1 MKKLFSKLKLSRLRS
16 ILSIIL
22 IIGCYVIHL
31 NFIVTSWYEVIF
43 FVAVIVV
50 GFFYDRQTCSRGYDN
65 IINIACPSYVIVGL
79 LFMLRSF
86 YLPEKT
92 YRVPLTGYSTYK
104 GNSIYFRFK
113 GQATKRIY
121 SLSGYDLTSIC
132 ERYDV
137 ELYLKEPLPTV
148 YYVCG
153 ISLCNICKRAEKMRL
168 SVCKGCCDRWRRK

>member
-1 MKKLFSKLKLSRLRS
+1 MVRS
-16 ILSIIL
+16 
-22 IIGCYVIHL
+22 H
-31 NFIVTSWYEVIF
+31 
-43 FVAVIVV
+43 
-50 GFFYDRQTCSRGYDN
+50 
-65 IINIACPSYVIVGL
+65 
-79 LFMLRSF
+79 

-113 GQATKRIY
+113 GQATKRTY
-121 SLSGYDLTSIC
+121 SLSGYDLTNIC

-153 ISLCNICKRAEKMRL
+153 ISLCKRDSISKQLKYFVSHFPSSFDKTLMMNAEKALLRL
-168 SVCKGCCDRWRRK
+168 RTCSSRGKKTLFLGQERRLLQCCL

>member
-1 MKKLFSKLKLSRLRS
+1 M
-16 ILSIIL
+16 
-22 IIGCYVIHL
+22 
-31 NFIVTSWYEVIF
+31 F

-50 GFFYDRQTCSRGYDN
+50 AFIFDRQTGSRGYDN

-79 LFMLRSF
+79 LLMLRSY

-113 GQATKRIY
+113 GQATKHTY
-121 SLSGYDLTSIC
+121 SLSGYNLTNIC

-148 YYVCG
+148 YYVSG
-153 ISLCNICKRAEKMRL
+153 IDLCKRDSTFK
-168 SVCKGCCDRWRRK
+168 

>member
-1 MKKLFSKLKLSRLRS
+1 MWQLLLLDFFT
-16 ILSIIL
+16 
-22 IIGCYVIHL
+22 IG
-31 NFIVTSWYEVIF
+31 
-43 FVAVIVV
+43 
-50 GFFYDRQTCSRGYDN
+50 RQARGGYDN

-79 LFMLRSF
+79 LLMLRSY

-92 YRVPLTGYSTYK
+92 YRIPLTGYSTYK

-113 GQATKRIY
+113 GYATKRTY
-121 SLSGYDLTSIC
+121 SLSGYDLTNIC

-153 ISLCNICKRAEKMRL
+153 ISLCKRDSISK
-168 SVCKGCCDRWRRK
+168 

>member
-1 MKKLFSKLKLSRLRS
+1 M
-16 ILSIIL
+16 
-22 IIGCYVIHL
+22 
-31 NFIVTSWYEVIF
+31 
-43 FVAVIVV
+43 AVIVV
-50 GFFYDRQTCSRGYDN
+50 AFIFDRQTGSRGDDN

-79 LFMLRSF
+79 LLMLRSY
-86 YLPEKT
+86 YLPEKK

-113 GQATKRIY
+113 GHATKRTY
-121 SLSGYDLTSIC
+121 SLSSYDFTNIC

-153 ISLCNICKRAEKMRL
+153 ISLCKRDSISK
-168 SVCKGCCDRWRRK
+168 

>member
-1 MKKLFSKLKLSRLRS
+1 MVRS
-16 ILSIIL
+16 
-22 IIGCYVIHL
+22 H
-31 NFIVTSWYEVIF
+31 
-43 FVAVIVV
+43 
-50 GFFYDRQTCSRGYDN
+50 
-65 IINIACPSYVIVGL
+65 
-79 LFMLRSF
+79 

-113 GQATKRIY
+113 GYATKRTY
-121 SLSGYDLTSIC
+121 SLSGYDLTNIC

-153 ISLCNICKRAEKMRL
+153 MSFCKRDSISK
-168 SVCKGCCDRWRRK
+168 

>member
-1 MKKLFSKLKLSRLRS
+1 MVRS
-16 ILSIIL
+16 
-22 IIGCYVIHL
+22 H
-31 NFIVTSWYEVIF
+31 
-43 FVAVIVV
+43 
-50 GFFYDRQTCSRGYDN
+50 
-65 IINIACPSYVIVGL
+65 
-79 LFMLRSF
+79 

-113 GQATKRIY
+113 GQATKRTY
-121 SLSGYDLTSIC
+121 SLTGYDLTTIC

-153 ISLCNICKRAEKMRL
+153 ISLCKRDSISK
-168 SVCKGCCDRWRRK
+168 

>member
-1 MKKLFSKLKLSRLRS
+1 LWFSLSILFSSS
-16 ILSIIL
+16 EIEDPFI
-22 IIGCYVIHL
+22 IHL
-31 NFIVTSWYEVIF
+31 NFIVTSWYEGVF

-50 GFFYDRQTCSRGYDN
+50 AFIFDRQTGSRGYDN
-65 IINIACPSYVIVGL
+65 IVNNACPCYVVVGFL
-79 LFMLRSF
+79 LMVRSH

-92 YRVPLTGYSTYK
+92 YRVPLMGYSTYK

-113 GQATKRIY
+113 GHATKRTF
-121 SLSGYDLTSIC
+121 SLSGYNLTNIC

-153 ISLCNICKRAEKMRL
+153 ISLCKRDSISK
-168 SVCKGCCDRWRRK
+168 